1 MEKRTFK
8 IPVWIIY
15 SLVFAV
21 VVAATFGL
29 LRFEGLTNIWR
40 VDGIAQHYPILKEF
54 YGILHGTVHQSLFSW
69 SWNLGLGADQMTS
82 FAYYVVGDPFAYLI
96 ALFPA
101 DKIELGYQLLTIV
114 RLYAVGLSFLAL
126 ARQLRFK
133 RAGSLLGA
141 LIYTF
146 NGFTFYVSFHHPFF
160 LLAPF
165 FFPLLCLGVDK
176 IYKGKSFLWLTGFTA
191 MVFICNLYFA
201 YLLGLGALVFA
212 AARYVDLKRRG
223 ELVRSF
229 PRSLGYFAVT
239 IALALAVA
247 AVILLPTLLAML
259 SSSRTG
265 SSTFANG
272 LKLYPLVYYLNL
284 PNALFNTTGTMY
296 YWDVIGTGALSFV
309 ALVWSFRHFKQYLAL
324 NVTFILIVLG
334 VLVPAF
340 AAFMNVM
347 STPSNRWLLL
357 VSMPFAL
364 AVAHFTDHVSEL
376 TTKDF
381 KWFIIATI
389 GLLVMVFV
397 GNGFTFLLRQSH
409 YLNYGCLFIFMV
421 ILSYGYMRSMNGLPF
436 KTMLLAIVGL
446 NAISIGTSFYST
458 NFNVSVSYNEIP
470 TGSAT
475 SWAKNFFDGADKFLK
490 KYDKTFYRTSMMSNY
505 DILNTAGNNIPMLL
519 GTHTIE
525 SYFSVQN
532 GAVNSFNKQLDN
544 NQQTMNDPTSD
555 ANNRTTM
562 LNLLGVKYV
571 FARRDDVALRKSFPY
586 GFKLVR
592 DKNGKMVKF
601 SNRTVYKLENH
612 SSTVLLK
619 NKNALP
625 LAYMQTTQLNS
636 NSYKKLAGNDKEQA
650 LLTGAK
656 VNKKVSGVKTTRAK
670 SASKNVSYTVK
681 SLSEPITTLAQLIR
695 YRLTN
700 NSDLRVANLDL
711 NKYSDAQVVKEFA
724 KSAKLGTISKRV
736 NKLLTENQNMVT
748 ENAEE
753 NKNGLKVLR
762 SDVSGNHQ
770 AYQLQIKNPQKY
782 QNCELYLQIKG
793 IKINQT
799 TTQSKLTQLTNRMT
813 LLDEPSTPSL
823 KVTHW
828 RYVLTH
834 PSLGGYLVSMN
845 TATSSNN
852 LVQLGYGN
860 MSDYEKKNGA
870 TINLGYSSR
879 KVARR
884 IINIRFTGEDGISFK
899 SVKLVAVPFN
909 KQYETKI
916 HKLQKQGLKKLKV
929 TNNTVSGVSTTK
941 QNAILTTSIPYSTGW
956 HLTVDGKVT
965 PTQKVNTGFVGA
977 KVTGGTHRIKL
988 TYETPGLA
996 VGKWLTRIGS
1006 FVFIVIFLVE
1016 GTLLILRRR
1025 PKPDTRSHRH

>member
-1 MEKRTFK
+1 MEKRSFK
-8 IPVWIIY
+8 IPVWLIY
-15 SLVFAV
+15 SVAFAV
-21 VVAATFGL
+21 VITATFGL

-40 VDGIAQHYPILKEF
+40 VDGIAQHFPILKEF

-191 MVFICNLYFA
+191 LVLICNIYFS

-212 AARYVDLKRRG
+212 IARYADLKRRG

-229 PRSLGYFAVT
+229 PRSLGYFAATV
-239 IALALAVA
+239 ALALAVA
-247 AVILLPTLLAML
+247 SVILLPTLLAMM

-265 SSTFANG
+265 SATFANG
-272 LKLYPLVYYLNL
+272 LRLYPLVYYLNL

-309 ALVWSFRHFKQYLAL
+309 AVVWTFRHFKDHIAL
-324 NVTFILIVLG
+324 NVTLILIALG

-357 VSMPFAL
+357 ASLPLAL
-364 AVAHFTDHVSEL
+364 AVASFTDSLDSL

-381 KWFIIATI
+381 KWFIIAATGFLI
-389 GLLVMVFV
+389 LLFV
-397 GNGFTFLLRQSH
+397 GNGFTFLLRPGH
-409 YLNYGCLFIFMV
+409 YLSYGCLFIFMV
-421 ILSYGYMRSMNGLPF
+421 LLSYGYMRSMNGLPF
-436 KTMLLAIVGL
+436 KTMLLALVGL
-446 NAISIGTSFYST
+446 NAIAIGTSFYST
-458 NFNVSVSYNEIP
+458 NFNASVAYNEIP

-490 KYDKTFYRTSMMSNY
+490 KYDKSFYRTSMMSNY
-505 DILNTAGNNIPMLL
+505 DILDTAGNNIPMLL

-532 GAVNSFNKQLDN
+532 GAVNNFNKQLDN

-571 FARRDDVALRKSFPY
+571 FARRDDVALRRSFPY

-592 DKNGKMVKF
+592 NKQGKMVKF

-619 NKNALP
+619 NQNALP
-625 LAYMQTTQLNS
+625 LAYMQTRQLNS
-636 NSYKKLAGNDKEQA
+636 SSYNKLSGNDKEQA

-656 VNKKVSGVKTTRAK
+656 VDHQVAGVKTTKAT
-670 SASKNVSYTVK
+670 SASKPVSYTVK

-695 YRLTN
+695 YRLTKN
-700 NSDLRVANLDL
+700 NDLRVDHLDV
-711 NKYSDAQVVKEFA
+711 NKYSDAQLVKYFA
-724 KSAKLGTISKRV
+724 KSAKLGHVSKRV
-736 NKLLTENQNMVT
+736 NKLLTENAAMVT
-748 ENAEE
+748 KNNAENA
-753 NKNGLKVLR
+753 NGLKKVT
-762 SDVSGNHQ
+762 SDVAGNHQ
-770 AYQLQIKNPQKY
+770 AYQLEIKNPQRY
-782 QNCELYLQIKG
+782 RNSELYLQIKG

-799 TTQSKLTQLTNRMT
+799 TTQSKLTQLSNRLT
-813 LLDEPSTPSL
+813 LLDEPTTPAL

-828 RYVLTH
+828 RYVLNH
-834 PSLGGYLVSMN
+834 PSFGGYLMSMN
-845 TATSSNN
+845 TSTSSNN
-852 LVQLGYGN
+852 LIQLGYNN
-860 MSDYEKKNGA
+860 MSDYEQKGSA

-884 IINIRFTGEDGISFK
+884 LINIRFSGEDSISFK

-909 KQYETKI
+909 RSYETKI
-916 HKLQKQGLKKLKV
+916 HRLQNQGLKKLKV

-956 HLTVDGKVT
+956 HLTVDGKAT

-977 KVTGGTHRIKL
+977 SVKGGTHRIKL
-988 TYETPGLA
+988 MYETPGLA
-996 VGKWLTRIGS
+996 VGKWLTRIGG
-1006 FVFIVIFLVE
+1006 VIFIGIFLAETVLV
-1016 GTLLILRRR
+1016 ILRRR
-1025 PKPDTRSHRH
+1025 RPDDQRKRH